1 MKTEGESRWEEVMM
15 KVIDPKQWE
24 RKTLEQQENERL
36 KFEITEELG
45 LLEKVEEFGW
55 RGLTARETGRIGGR
69 MNQKKKEKRN
79 EE

>member
-1 MKTEGESRWEEVMM
+1 MKAEGESRWEEVMM
-15 KVIDPKQWE
+15 KIINQKQWE
-24 RKTLEQQENERL
+24 RKTPEQQENERL

-45 LLEKVEEFGW
+45 LLEKVEELGW
-55 RGLTARETGRIGGR
+55 KGLTARETGRMGGR